1 MRFPAP
7 GAGSAGFAVTR
18 VLVLVTPGSGRP
30 VPTVIRSTV
39 TTRSFARC
47 FASLRLASSD
57 RLRILNQDSRFSLF
71 PRCIETAIAAD
82 VHAPFAQPT
91 GIKRKSACNS
101 SGSTPAEGLPAGELN
116 GVLADK
122 TRRTNRTD
130 LSEQARTK
138 DKIEMNKYLALVVAE
153 LVCTQSGRVARA
165 PGRHVHLV
173 HKRGGRLDS
182 LHAPYLS

>member
-30 VPTVIRSTV
+30 VPTVMRSTV
-39 TTRSFARC
+39 TTRSLARC

-116 GVLADK
+116 GDGVADEQSPK
-122 TRRTNRTD
+122 SDAVGLSGFTTNRMRFSAPDADSAGFVT
-130 LSEQARTK
+130 S
-138 DKIEMNKYLALVVAE
+138 
-153 LVCTQSGRVARA
+153 RA
-165 PGRHVHLV
+165 SSSPERPVLNV
-173 HKRGGRLDS
+173 PS
-182 LHAPYLS
+182 LL